1 MPSPAAQRR
10 IDRLQASF
18 RAVLEERDRAQR
30 LDQIERLE
38 AFGTALKL
46 LDAAIC
52 AEDGTFNA
60 GDERHVAR
68 LREIATA
75 RDIFAHERKAEVRAD
90 AAEKAAGGAA

>member
-1 MPSPAAQRR
+1 MSVSPSAQKR

-18 RAVLEERDRAQR
+18 LAVHAEYERATYLVQPGLV
-30 LDQIERLE
+30 E

-52 AEDGTFNA
+52 AEDGSFDPA
-60 GDERHVAR
+60 DVHHIGR

-75 RDIFAHERKAEVRAD
+75 RDILAHDRPS
-90 AAEKAAGGAA
+90 AAVEGAA